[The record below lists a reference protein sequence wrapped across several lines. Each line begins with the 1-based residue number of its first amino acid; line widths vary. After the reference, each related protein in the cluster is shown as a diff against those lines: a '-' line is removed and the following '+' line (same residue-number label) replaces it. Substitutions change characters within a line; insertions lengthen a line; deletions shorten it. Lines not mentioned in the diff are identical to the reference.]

1 MGNKAFRQTEGN
13 DRRGVRM
20 EQVTE
25 AVKAETTEKQENREN
40 REHRKPAVKWLII
53 GLIVSLAASGI
64 FTACYGIF
72 ERRAESR
79 RNEQYI
85 EDPLETSNTIT
96 YLYQNCYLLYRD
108 LYNKEHQTSLSYG
121 ELYMQPTEGNEW
133 LNDDQKRA
141 EMANGDME
149 DLTIPEGED
158 PEDYVAQGSF
168 AAQTREYLEE
178 HFNTLENSFG
188 QLNNLYDYRIRDT
201 QTGEILSNLAD
212 TDIVAE
218 EQSFYL
224 TFVFDAYGND
234 ATLGNTV
241 IGSDTT
247 TLRKTAA
254 EVIRNCGLTRMMDA
268 NMGTTIDA
276 GHNTMFRL
284 EMPKNCEITFCIS
297 RQAARSLEQ
306 NGQYIYYDQDMN
318 NVDVYFSMGDQY
330 TSYYLSG
337 CQEVFLILTFLIFL
351 LALVLPGLEE
361 ERAWEKVALLK
372 LPVEVVIVIL
382 VVIAGI
388 GSEQVVGLVSWVRSG
403 HALSTVLQGNSA
415 QIQLLTMILTY
426 ALNVLAVA
434 ALFFIAWCLG
444 VSLRAMRAQG
454 AGMYLRQHSLCYLL
468 VPLWKK
474 LWRGM
479 KKGFSIGRDKV
490 VDVYHDA
497 EHFDVTK
504 DAKKLILRIV
514 LWNAL
519 ILVVICSLPLGGLTI
534 AVIYSVVLYFVL
546 RRYVSKLQK
555 KYGLLLKA
563 TNEIA
568 QGNLNVTIEED
579 LGVFE
584 PFKPQIYRI
593 EEGFRNAVAEE
604 VKSQRMKS
612 ELITNVSHDLKTPLT
627 AIITYVKLL
636 QEPGVTEEQR
646 KEYLETLDRK
656 SLRLKALIEDLFE
669 VSKANSQNITLD
681 IRDVDIVSMVKQV
694 EFEMED
700 KLADAGLDVRMSM
713 PEEKVI
719 VPLDSQKTF
728 RIFENLF
735 GNIAKYALPGT
746 RVYVNGFTAKEDV
759 TIILKNITAQELSV
773 SGEELTERFVRG
785 DTSRNTE
792 GSGLGLAIAKSFT
805 ELQSGKFRI
814 ELDGDLFKVV
824 LTWKVKSQNGQNMV
838 PRESETAEKNE
849 NSDCL
854 S

>member
-1 MGNKAFRQTEGN
+1 
-13 DRRGVRM
+13 M

-25 AVKAETTEKQENREN
+25 AVKAETTENREN
-40 REHRKPAVKWLII
+40 REYRKPAVKWLII

-85 EDPLETSNTIT
+85 ADPLETSNTIT

-108 LYNKEHQTSLSYG
+108 LYNKEHQTSLSYV

-133 LNDDQKRA
+133 LNDDRKRA
-141 EMANGDME
+141 EVAYGDTE
-149 DLTIPEGED
+149 ELTIPEGAD
-158 PEDYVAQGSF
+158 PENYAAQGIL
-168 AAQTREYLEE
+168 AAQTGEYLEE

-218 EQSFYL
+218 EQCFYL

-254 EVIRNCGLTRMMDA
+254 EVIRNCGLTRMVDA

-297 RQAARSLEQ
+297 RQAAQSLGQ
-306 NGQYIYYDQDMN
+306 NGQFIYYDQDMN
-318 NVDVYFSMGDQY
+318 NVSVYFSMGEY
-330 TSYYLSG
+330 ESYYLSG
-337 CQEVFLILTFLIFL
+337 CQQVFLILALLIFL
-351 LALVLPGLEE
+351 LALAFPGLGE
-361 ERAWEKVALLK
+361 ERAWEKVMLLK
-372 LPVEVVIVIL
+372 LPVEAIVVILTI
-382 VVIAGI
+382 IAGI

-403 HALSTVLQGNSA
+403 HALSTVLRGNSA
-415 QIQLLTMILTY
+415 QILLLTIILTY

-434 ALFFIAWCLG
+434 ALFFITWCCG
-444 VSLRAMRAQG
+444 VSLRAIRVQG
-454 AGMYLRQHSLCYLL
+454 AGTYLRQHSLCYLL

-479 KKGFSIGRDKV
+479 KRGFSIGRDKV

-519 ILVVICSLPLGGLTI
+519 ILVIVCSLPLGGVTI

-700 KLADAGLDVRMSM
+700 KLADAGLDVRMNL

-805 ELQSGKFRI
+805 ELQGGKFRI

-824 LTWKVKSQNGQNMV
+824 LIWKVKSQNGQNMV

>member
-1 MGNKAFRQTEGN
+1 MENKAFRQAEGN
-13 DRRGVRM
+13 GRRGVRM

-25 AVKAETTEKQENREN
+25 AVKAETTENREN
-40 REHRKPAVKWLII
+40 REYRKPAVKWLII

-85 EDPLETSNTIT
+85 ADPLETSNTIT

-108 LYNKEHQTSLSYG
+108 LYNKEHQTSLSYV

-133 LNDDQKRA
+133 LNDDRKRA
-141 EMANGDME
+141 EVAYGDTE
-149 DLTIPEGED
+149 ELTIPEGAD
-158 PEDYVAQGSF
+158 PENYAAQGIL
-168 AAQTREYLEE
+168 AAQTGEYLEE

-218 EQSFYL
+218 EQCFYL

-254 EVIRNCGLTRMMDA
+254 EVIRNCGLTRMVDA

-297 RQAARSLEQ
+297 RQAAQSLGQ
-306 NGQYIYYDQDMN
+306 NGQFIYYDQDMN
-318 NVDVYFSMGDQY
+318 NVSVYFSMGEY
-330 TSYYLSG
+330 ESYYLSG
-337 CQEVFLILTFLIFL
+337 CQQVFLILALLIFL
-351 LALVLPGLEE
+351 LALAFPGLGE
-361 ERAWEKVALLK
+361 ERAWEKVMLLK
-372 LPVEVVIVIL
+372 LPVEAIVVILTI
-382 VVIAGI
+382 IAGI

-403 HALSTVLQGNSA
+403 HALSTVLRGNSA
-415 QIQLLTMILTY
+415 QILLLTIILTY

-434 ALFFIAWCLG
+434 ALFFITWCCG
-444 VSLRAMRAQG
+444 VSLRAIRVQG
-454 AGMYLRQHSLCYLL
+454 AGTYLRQHSLCYLL

-479 KKGFSIGRDKV
+479 KRGFSIGRDKV

-519 ILVVICSLPLGGLTI
+519 ILVIVCSLPLGGVTI

-700 KLADAGLDVRMSM
+700 KLTDAGLDVRMSM

-746 RVYVNGFTAKEDV
+746 RVYVNGFTAKDDV

-785 DTSRNTE
+785 DVSRNTE

-805 ELQSGKFRI
+805 ELQGGKFRI

-824 LTWKVKSQNGQNMV
+824 LIWKVKQ
-838 PRESETAEKNE
+838 ESGNYDNSGDTVTAGEKQP
-849 NSDCL
+849 L
-854 S
+854 

>member
-1 MGNKAFRQTEGN
+1 MGNKAFRQAEQGN
-13 DRRGVRM
+13 GRRGVRM

-25 AVKAETTEKQENREN
+25 AVKAETTENREN
-40 REHRKPAVKWLII
+40 RGNRKPAVKWLIV

-85 EDPLETSNTIT
+85 ADPLETSNTIT

-108 LYNKEHQTSLSYG
+108 LYNKEHQTSLSYV

-133 LNDDQKRA
+133 LNDDRKRA
-141 EMANGDME
+141 EVANADTE
-149 DLTIPEGED
+149 PLTIPEGED
-158 PEDYVAQGSF
+158 TDNYAAQGIF
-168 AAQTREYLEE
+168 AAQTGEYLEE

-254 EVIRNCGLTRMMDA
+254 EVIRNCGLTRMVDA
-268 NMGTTIDA
+268 NMDTTIDA

-297 RQAARSLEQ
+297 RQTAQSLGQ

-318 NVDVYFSMGDQY
+318 NVSVYFSMGEY
-330 TSYYLSG
+330 ASYYLSG
-337 CQEVFLILTFLIFL
+337 CQQMFLILALLIFL
-351 LALVLPGLEE
+351 LALVLPGLGE
-361 ERAWEKVALLK
+361 ERAWEKVMLLK
-372 LPVEVVIVIL
+372 LPVEAIVVIL

-403 HALSTVLQGNSA
+403 HALSTVLQGNNA
-415 QIQLLTMILTY
+415 QIQMLTTILTY

-444 VSLRAMRAQG
+444 VSLRAMWVQG
-454 AGMYLRQHSLCYLL
+454 ARAYLRQHSLCYLL
-468 VPLWKK
+468 VPFWKK

-534 AVIYSVVLYFVL
+534 AIIYSVILYFLL
-546 RRYVSKLQK
+546 RRYISKLQK

-636 QEPGVTEEQR
+636 QEPGVTQEQR

-656 SLRLKALIEDLFE
+656 ALRLKALIEDLFE
-669 VSKANSQNITLD
+669 VSKANSRNITLD

-700 KLADAGLDVRMSM
+700 KLTDAGLEVRMSL

-805 ELQSGKFRI
+805 ELQGGKFRI

>member
-1 MGNKAFRQTEGN
+1 MGNKAFRQAEGN
-13 DRRGVRM
+13 DWRGVRM

-25 AVKAETTEKQENREN
+25 AVKEAETTEHREH

-53 GLIVSLAASGI
+53 GWIVSLAASGI

-85 EDPLETSNTIT
+85 ADPLETSNTIT

-121 ELYMQPTEGNEW
+121 ELYMQSTEGNEW

-141 EMANGDME
+141 EMADGDTE

-168 AAQTREYLEE
+168 AVQTREYLEE
-178 HFNTLENSFG
+178 HFNTLESSFG

-201 QTGEILSNLAD
+201 KTGEILSNLAD

-218 EQSFYL
+218 DQSFYL
-224 TFVFDAYGND
+224 TFVFDDYGND

-247 TLRKTAA
+247 ALRKTAA
-254 EVIRNCGLTRMMDA
+254 EVIRNCGLTRMVDA
-268 NMGTTIDA
+268 NMGSEISS

-297 RQAARSLEQ
+297 RQAAQSLGQ
-306 NGQYIYYDQDMN
+306 NGQFIYYDQDMN
-318 NVDVYFSMGDQY
+318 NVSVYFSMGEY
-330 TSYYLSG
+330 ASYYLSG
-337 CQEVFLILTFLIFL
+337 CQQVFLILALLIFL
-351 LALVLPGLEE
+351 LALVFPGLGE
-361 ERAWEKVALLK
+361 ERAWEKVMLLK
-372 LPVEVVIVIL
+372 LPVEAIVVIL

-403 HALSTVLQGNSA
+403 HALSTVLQGNNA
-415 QIQLLTMILTY
+415 QIQMLTTILTY

-444 VSLRAMRAQG
+444 VSLRAMRVQG
-454 AGMYLRQHSLCYLL
+454 AGTYLRQHSLCYLL

-504 DAKKLILRIV
+504 DGKKLILRIV

-519 ILVVICSLPLGGLTI
+519 ILVIVCSLPLGGVTI

-700 KLADAGLDVRMSM
+700 KLADAGLDVRVSM

-746 RVYVNGFTAKEDV
+746 RVYVSGFTAKDEV

-785 DTSRNTE
+785 DASRNTE

-805 ELQSGKFRI
+805 EIQGGKFRI

-824 LTWKVKSQNGQNMV
+824 LIWKVK
-838 PRESETAEKNE
+838 PESGNYDNSGDKVTTGDKEKQPLQ
-849 NSDCL
+849 S
-854 S
+854 

>member
-1 MGNKAFRQTEGN
+1 MGNKAFRQAEGN
-13 DRRGVRM
+13 GRRGVRM

-25 AVKAETTEKQENREN
+25 AVKAETTENREN
-40 REHRKPAVKWLII
+40 REYRKPAVKWLII

-79 RNEQYI
+79 RNAQYI
-85 EDPLETSNTIT
+85 ADPLETSNTIT

-108 LYNKEHQTSLSYG
+108 LYNKEHQTSLSYV

-133 LNDDQKRA
+133 LNDDRKRA
-141 EMANGDME
+141 EVAYGDTE
-149 DLTIPEGED
+149 ELTIPEGAD
-158 PEDYVAQGSF
+158 PENYAAQGIL
-168 AAQTREYLEE
+168 AAQTGEYLEE

-201 QTGEILSNLAD
+201 KTGEILSNLAD

-247 TLRKTAA
+247 ALRKTAA
-254 EVIRNCGLTRMMDA
+254 EVIRNCGLTRMVDA
-268 NMGTTIDA
+268 NMGNVIDA

-297 RQAARSLEQ
+297 RQAAQSLGQ

-318 NVDVYFSMGDQY
+318 NVSVYFSMGDQY

-337 CQEVFLILTFLIFL
+337 CQQMFLILALLIFL

-361 ERAWEKVALLK
+361 ERAWEKVVLLK
-372 LPVEVVIVIL
+372 LPVEAIVVIL

-403 HALSTVLQGNSA
+403 HALSTVLQGNNA
-415 QIQLLTMILTY
+415 QIQMLTTILTY

-444 VSLRAMRAQG
+444 VSLRAMRVQG
-454 AGMYLRQHSLCYLL
+454 AGTYLRQHSLCYLL

-700 KLADAGLDVRMSM
+700 KLADAGLEVRMSL

>member
-1 MGNKAFRQTEGN
+1 MGNKAFRQAEGN
-13 DRRGVRM
+13 GRRGVRM

-25 AVKAETTEKQENREN
+25 AVKAETTENREN
-40 REHRKPAVKWLII
+40 REYRKPAVKWLII

-85 EDPLETSNTIT
+85 ADPLETSNTIT

-108 LYNKEHQTSLSYG
+108 LYNKEHQTSLSYV

-133 LNDDQKRA
+133 LNDDRKRA
-141 EMANGDME
+141 EVAYGDTE
-149 DLTIPEGED
+149 ELTIPEGAD
-158 PEDYVAQGSF
+158 PENYAAQGIL
-168 AAQTREYLEE
+168 AAQTGEYLEE

-254 EVIRNCGLTRMMDA
+254 EVIRNCGLTRMVDA

-297 RQAARSLEQ
+297 RQAAQSLGQ
-306 NGQYIYYDQDMN
+306 NGQFIYYDQDMN
-318 NVDVYFSMGDQY
+318 NVSVYFSMGEY
-330 TSYYLSG
+330 ESYYLSG
-337 CQEVFLILTFLIFL
+337 CQQVFLILALLIFL
-351 LALVLPGLEE
+351 LALAFPGLGE
-361 ERAWEKVALLK
+361 ERAWEKVMLLK
-372 LPVEVVIVIL
+372 LPVEVIVVIL
-382 VVIAGI
+382 TIIAGI

-403 HALSTVLQGNSA
+403 HALGTVLRGNSA
-415 QIQLLTMILTY
+415 QILLLTIILTY

-434 ALFFIAWCLG
+434 ALFFIAWCCG
-444 VSLRAMRAQG
+444 VSLRTMRAQG
-454 AGMYLRQHSLCYLL
+454 VGMYLRQHSLCYLL

-474 LWRGM
+474 IWRGM

-636 QEPGVTEEQR
+636 QESGVTEEQR

-656 SLRLKALIEDLFE
+656 SLRLKVLIEDLFE

-681 IRDVDIVSMVKQV
+681 IRNVDIVSMVKQV

-700 KLADAGLDVRMSM
+700 KLADAGLDVRMSL

-805 ELQSGKFRI
+805 ELQGGKFRI

>member
-1 MGNKAFRQTEGN
+1 
-13 DRRGVRM
+13 M

-25 AVKAETTEKQENREN
+25 AVKEAETTEHREH

-53 GLIVSLAASGI
+53 GWIVSLAASGI

-85 EDPLETSNTIT
+85 ADPLETSNTIT

-121 ELYMQPTEGNEW
+121 ELYMQSTEGNEW

-141 EMANGDME
+141 EMADGDTE

-158 PEDYVAQGSF
+158 PEDYVAQGIL
-168 AAQTREYLEE
+168 AAQTGEYLEE
-178 HFNTLENSFG
+178 HFNTLESSFG

-201 QTGEILSNLAD
+201 KTGEILSNLAD

-254 EVIRNCGLTRMMDA
+254 EVIRNCGLTRMVDA
-268 NMGTTIDA
+268 NMDTTIDA

-297 RQAARSLEQ
+297 RQAAQSLGQ

-318 NVDVYFSMGDQY
+318 NVSVYFSMGEY
-330 TSYYLSG
+330 ASYYLSG
-337 CQEVFLILTFLIFL
+337 CQQMFLILALLIFL
-351 LALVLPGLEE
+351 LALVLPGLGE
-361 ERAWEKVALLK
+361 ERAWEKVMLLK
-372 LPVEVVIVIL
+372 LPVEAIVVIL

-403 HALSTVLQGNSA
+403 HALGTVLRGNSA
-415 QIQLLTMILTY
+415 QIQMSTTILTY

-444 VSLRAMRAQG
+444 VSLRAMRVQG
-454 AGMYLRQHSLCYLL
+454 ARAYLRQHSLCYLL
-468 VPLWKK
+468 VPFWKK

-534 AVIYSVVLYFVL
+534 AIIYSVILYFLL
-546 RRYVSKLQK
+546 RRYISKLQK

-636 QEPGVTEEQR
+636 QEPGVTQEQR

-656 SLRLKALIEDLFE
+656 ALRLKALIEDLFE
-669 VSKANSQNITLD
+669 VSKANSRNITLD

-700 KLADAGLDVRMSM
+700 KLTDAGLEVRMSL

-805 ELQSGKFRI
+805 ELQGGKFRI

>member
-25 AVKAETTEKQENREN
+25 AVKAETTENREN
-40 REHRKPAVKWLII
+40 RGNRKPAVKWLII

-85 EDPLETSNTIT
+85 ADPMETSNTIT

-121 ELYMQPTEGNEW
+121 ELYMQPTEENEW
-133 LNDDQKRA
+133 LNDDRKRA
-141 EMANGDME
+141 EVINGDTE

-158 PEDYVAQGSF
+158 PENYMARGIL

-201 QTGEILSNLAD
+201 KTGEILSNLAD

-218 EQSFYL
+218 DQSFYL
-224 TFVFDAYGND
+224 TFVFDDYGND

-254 EVIRNCGLTRMMDA
+254 EVIRNCGLTRMVDA
-268 NMGTTIDA
+268 NMGSEISA

-284 EMPKNCEITFCIS
+284 EMPRNCEITFCIS
-297 RQAARSLEQ
+297 RQAAQSLGQ
-306 NGQYIYYDQDMN
+306 NVQVIHYDETSNDIN
-318 NVDVYFSMGDQY
+318 VYFSMGEQY
-330 TSYYLSG
+330 ASYYLSG
-337 CQEVFLILTFLIFL
+337 CQQMFLILALLVFL
-351 LALVLPGLEE
+351 LAFVLPGLEE
-361 ERAWEKVALLK
+361 ERAWEKVVLLK
-372 LPVEVVIVIL
+372 LPVEAIVVIL
-382 VVIAGI
+382 VMIAGV

-434 ALFFIAWCLG
+434 ALFFIAWCSG
-444 VSLRAMRAQG
+444 VSLRAMRVQG

-519 ILVVICSLPLGGLTI
+519 ILVIVCSLPLGGVTI

-746 RVYVNGFTAKEDV
+746 RVYVNGFTAKDEV

-785 DTSRNTE
+785 DASRNTE

-805 ELQSGKFRI
+805 EIQGGKFRI

-824 LTWKVKSQNGQNMV
+824 LNWKVK
-838 PRESETAEKNE
+838 PESGNHGNSGDTVTAGEKE
-849 NSDCL
+849 KQPL
-854 S
+854 

>member
-1 MGNKAFRQTEGN
+1 
-13 DRRGVRM
+13 M

-25 AVKAETTEKQENREN
+25 AVKAETTENRKNRGNREN
-40 REHRKPAVKWLII
+40 RKPAVKWLII

-79 RNEQYI
+79 KNEQYI
-85 EDPLETSNTIT
+85 ADPLETSNTIT

-133 LNDDQKRA
+133 LNDDRKRA
-141 EMANGDME
+141 EVAYGDTE
-149 DLTIPEGED
+149 ELTIPEGAD
-158 PEDYVAQGSF
+158 PENYAAQGIL
-168 AAQTREYLEE
+168 AAQTGEYLEE

-201 QTGEILSNLAD
+201 KTGEIISNLAD

-254 EVIRNCGLTRMMDA
+254 EVIRNCGLTRMVDA

-297 RQAARSLEQ
+297 RQAAQSLGQ
-306 NGQYIYYDQDMN
+306 NGQFIYYDETSDDIN
-318 NVDVYFSMGDQY
+318 VYFSMGEQY
-330 TSYYLSG
+330 ASYYLSG
-337 CQEVFLILTFLIFL
+337 CQQIFLILALLIFL
-351 LALVLPGLEE
+351 LALVLPGLGE
-361 ERAWEKVALLK
+361 ERAWEKVMLLK
-372 LPVEVVIVIL
+372 LPVEAIVVIL

-403 HALSTVLQGNSA
+403 HALSTVLRGNSA
-415 QIQLLTMILTY
+415 QIQMVTTILTY

-444 VSLRAMRAQG
+444 VSLRAMRVQG
-454 AGMYLRQHSLCYLL
+454 AGTYLRQHSLCYLL

-504 DAKKLILRIV
+504 DGKKLILRIV

-519 ILVVICSLPLGGLTI
+519 ILVIVCSLPLGGVTI

-636 QEPGVTEEQR
+636 QEPGVAEEQR

-746 RVYVNGFTAKEDV
+746 RVYVNGFTAKDEV

-785 DTSRNTE
+785 DASRNTE

-805 ELQSGKFRI
+805 EIQGGKFRI

-824 LTWKVKSQNGQNMV
+824 LIWKVK
-838 PRESETAEKNE
+838 PESGNHDNSGDKVTAGEIEK
-849 NSDCL
+849 
-854 S
+854 

>member
-1 MGNKAFRQTEGN
+1 
-13 DRRGVRM
+13 M

-25 AVKAETTEKQENREN
+25 AVKAETTENREN
-40 REHRKPAVKWLII
+40 REYRKPAVKWLII

-85 EDPLETSNTIT
+85 ADPLETSNTIT

-108 LYNKEHQTSLSYG
+108 LYNKEHQTSLNYV

-133 LNDDQKRA
+133 LNDDRKRA
-141 EMANGDME
+141 EVAYGDTE
-149 DLTIPEGED
+149 ELTIPEGAD
-158 PEDYVAQGSF
+158 PENYAAQGIL
-168 AAQTREYLEE
+168 AAQTGEYLEE

-201 QTGEILSNLAD
+201 KTGEILSNLAD

-247 TLRKTAA
+247 ALRKTAA
-254 EVIRNCGLTRMMDA
+254 EVIRNCGLTRMVDA
-268 NMGTTIDA
+268 NMGSEISS

-297 RQAARSLEQ
+297 RQAAQSLGQ
-306 NGQYIYYDQDMN
+306 NGQFIYYDQDMN
-318 NVDVYFSMGDQY
+318 NVSVYFSMGEY
-330 TSYYLSG
+330 ASYYLSG
-337 CQEVFLILTFLIFL
+337 CQQVFLILALLIFL
-351 LALVLPGLEE
+351 LALVFPGLGE
-361 ERAWEKVALLK
+361 ERAWEKVMLLK
-372 LPVEVVIVIL
+372 LPVEAIVVILTI
-382 VVIAGI
+382 IAGI

-403 HALSTVLQGNSA
+403 HALSTVLRGNSA
-415 QIQLLTMILTY
+415 QILLLTIILTY

-434 ALFFIAWCLG
+434 ALFFIAWCCG
-444 VSLRAMRAQG
+444 VSLRTMRAQG
-454 AGMYLRQHSLCYLL
+454 VGMYLRQHSLCYLL

-474 LWRGM
+474 IWRGM

-669 VSKANSQNITLD
+669 VSKANSRNVTLD

-700 KLADAGLDVRMSM
+700 KLTDAGLDVRMSL

-792 GSGLGLAIAKSFT
+792 GSGLGLAIAKSFM
-805 ELQSGKFRI
+805 ELQGGKFRI

>member
-1 MGNKAFRQTEGN
+1 
-13 DRRGVRM
+13 M

-25 AVKAETTEKQENREN
+25 AVKAETTENREN
-40 REHRKPAVKWLII
+40 RGNRGNRGNRKPAVKWLII

-133 LNDDQKRA
+133 LNDDRKRA
-141 EMANGDME
+141 EVAYGDTE
-149 DLTIPEGED
+149 ELTIPEGED
-158 PEDYVAQGSF
+158 PENYMARGILAV
-168 AAQTREYLEE
+168 QTREYLEE

-201 QTGEILSNLAD
+201 KTGEILSNLTD

-218 EQSFYL
+218 EQRFYL

-254 EVIRNCGLTRMMDA
+254 EVIRNCGLTRMVDA
-268 NMGTTIDA
+268 NMGSEISA

-297 RQAARSLEQ
+297 RQAAQSLGQ

-318 NVDVYFSMGDQY
+318 NVSVYFSMGEY
-330 TSYYLSG
+330 ASYYLSG
-337 CQEVFLILTFLIFL
+337 CQQMFLILALLIFL
-351 LALVLPGLEE
+351 LALVLPGLGE
-361 ERAWEKVALLK
+361 ERAWEKVVLLK
-372 LPVEVVIVIL
+372 LPIEAVVVILTI
-382 VVIAGI
+382 IAGI

-403 HALSTVLQGNSA
+403 HALGTVLRGNSA
-415 QIQLLTMILTY
+415 QIQLLTIILTY

-444 VSLRAMRAQG
+444 VSLRAMRVQG
-454 AGMYLRQHSLCYLL
+454 ARAYLKQHSLCYLL
-468 VPLWKK
+468 VPFWKK

-519 ILVVICSLPLGGLTI
+519 ILVIVCSIPLGGVTI

-700 KLADAGLDVRMSM
+700 KLADAGLDVRMNL

-746 RVYVNGFTAKEDV
+746 RVYVNGFTAKDEV
-759 TIILKNITAQELSV
+759 TIILKNIAAQELSA

-785 DTSRNTE
+785 DASRNTE

-805 ELQSGKFRI
+805 EIQGGKFRI

-824 LTWKVKSQNGQNMV
+824 LIWKVK
-838 PRESETAEKNE
+838 PESGNYDNSGDKVTTGDKEKQP
-849 NSDCL
+849 L
-854 S
+854 

>member
-1 MGNKAFRQTEGN
+1 MGNKVFRQAEENG
-13 DRRGVRM
+13 RRGVRM

-25 AVKAETTEKQENREN
+25 AVKAETTENREN
-40 REHRKPAVKWLII
+40 RGNRGNRKPAVKWLII

-85 EDPLETSNTIT
+85 ADPLETSNTIT

-121 ELYMQPTEGNEW
+121 ELYMQSTEGNEW

-141 EMANGDME
+141 EMADGDTE

-168 AAQTREYLEE
+168 AVQTREYLEE
-178 HFNTLENSFG
+178 HFNTLESSFG

-201 QTGEILSNLAD
+201 KTGEILSNLAD

-218 EQSFYL
+218 DQSFYL
-224 TFVFDAYGND
+224 TFVFDDYGND

-247 TLRKTAA
+247 ALRKTAA
-254 EVIRNCGLTRMMDA
+254 EVIRNCGLTRMVDA
-268 NMGTTIDA
+268 NMGSEISS

-297 RQAARSLEQ
+297 RQAAQSLGQ
-306 NGQYIYYDQDMN
+306 NGQFIYYDQDMN
-318 NVDVYFSMGDQY
+318 NVSVYFSMGEY
-330 TSYYLSG
+330 ASYYLSG
-337 CQEVFLILTFLIFL
+337 CQQVFLILALLIFL
-351 LALVLPGLEE
+351 LALVFPGLGE
-361 ERAWEKVALLK
+361 ERAWEKVMLLK
-372 LPVEVVIVIL
+372 LPVEAIVVIL

-403 HALSTVLQGNSA
+403 HALSTVLQGNNA
-415 QIQLLTMILTY
+415 QIQMLTTILTY

-434 ALFFIAWCLG
+434 ALFFIAWCSG
-444 VSLRAMRAQG
+444 VSLRAMRVQG
-454 AGMYLRQHSLCYLL
+454 AGTYLRQHSLCYLL

-504 DAKKLILRIV
+504 DGKKLILRIV

-519 ILVVICSLPLGGLTI
+519 ILVIVCSLPLGGVTI

-700 KLADAGLDVRMSM
+700 KLADAGLDVRVSM

-746 RVYVNGFTAKEDV
+746 RVYVSGFTAKDEV

-785 DTSRNTE
+785 DASRNTE

-805 ELQSGKFRI
+805 EIQGGKFRI

-824 LTWKVKSQNGQNMV
+824 LIWKVK
-838 PRESETAEKNE
+838 PESGNYDNSGDKVTTGDKEKQPLQ
-849 NSDCL
+849 S
-854 S
+854 

>member
-1 MGNKAFRQTEGN
+1 
-13 DRRGVRM
+13 M

-25 AVKAETTEKQENREN
+25 AVKAETTEKRENREN
-40 REHRKPAVKWLII
+40 RKPAVKWLII

-85 EDPLETSNTIT
+85 ADPLETSNTIT

-158 PEDYVAQGSF
+158 PEDYVAQGNF

-178 HFNTLENSFG
+178 HFNTLESSFS

-218 EQSFYL
+218 DQSFYL

-254 EVIRNCGLTRMMDA
+254 EVIRNCGLTRMVDA
-268 NMGTTIDA
+268 NMGNVIDA

-297 RQAARSLEQ
+297 RQAAQSLGQ
-306 NGQYIYYDQDMN
+306 NGQFIYYDQDMN
-318 NVDVYFSMGDQY
+318 NVSVYFSMGEY
-330 TSYYLSG
+330 ESYYLSG
-337 CQEVFLILTFLIFL
+337 CQQVFLILALLIFL
-351 LALVLPGLEE
+351 LALAFPGLGE
-361 ERAWEKVALLK
+361 ERAWEKVMLLK
-372 LPVEVVIVIL
+372 LPVEAIVVILTI
-382 VVIAGI
+382 IAGI

-403 HALSTVLQGNSA
+403 HALSTVLRGNSA
-415 QIQLLTMILTY
+415 QILLLTIILTY

-434 ALFFIAWCLG
+434 ALFFIAWCCG
-444 VSLRAMRAQG
+444 VSLRTMRAQG
-454 AGMYLRQHSLCYLL
+454 VGMYLRQHSLCYLL

-474 LWRGM
+474 IWRGM

-534 AVIYSVVLYFVL
+534 AIIYSVILYFLL
-546 RRYVSKLQK
+546 RRYISKLQK

-636 QEPGVTEEQR
+636 QEPGVTQEQR

-656 SLRLKALIEDLFE
+656 ALRLKALIEDLFE
-669 VSKANSQNITLD
+669 VSKANSRNITLD

-700 KLADAGLDVRMSM
+700 KLTDAGLEVRMSL

>member
-1 MGNKAFRQTEGN
+1 MGNKAFRQAEGN
-13 DRRGVRM
+13 DWRGVRM

-25 AVKAETTEKQENREN
+25 AVKAETTEKREN
-40 REHRKPAVKWLII
+40 RGNRKPAVKWLIV

-85 EDPLETSNTIT
+85 ADPLETSNTIT

-108 LYNKEHQTSLSYG
+108 LYNKEHQTSLNYV

-133 LNDDQKRA
+133 LNDDRKRA
-141 EMANGDME
+141 EVAYGDTE
-149 DLTIPEGED
+149 ELTIPEGAD
-158 PEDYVAQGSF
+158 PENYAAQGIL
-168 AAQTREYLEE
+168 AAQTGEYLEE

-247 TLRKTAA
+247 ALRKTAA
-254 EVIRNCGLTRMMDA
+254 EVIRNCGLTRMVDA
-268 NMGTTIDA
+268 NMGSEISS

-297 RQAARSLEQ
+297 RQAAQSLGQ
-306 NGQYIYYDQDMN
+306 NGQFIYYDQDMN
-318 NVDVYFSMGDQY
+318 NVSVYFSMGEY
-330 TSYYLSG
+330 ASYYLSG
-337 CQEVFLILTFLIFL
+337 CQQVFLILALLIFL
-351 LALVLPGLEE
+351 LALVFPGLGE
-361 ERAWEKVALLK
+361 ERAWEKVMLLK
-372 LPVEVVIVIL
+372 LPVEAIVVILTI
-382 VVIAGI
+382 IAGI

-403 HALSTVLQGNSA
+403 HALSTVLRGNSA
-415 QIQLLTMILTY
+415 QILLLTIILTY

-434 ALFFIAWCLG
+434 ALFFIAWCCG
-444 VSLRAMRAQG
+444 VSLRTMRAQG
-454 AGMYLRQHSLCYLL
+454 VGMYLRQHSLCYLL

-474 LWRGM
+474 IWRGM

-700 KLADAGLDVRMSM
+700 KLTDAGLEVRMSL

>member
-1 MGNKAFRQTEGN
+1 
-13 DRRGVRM
+13 M

-25 AVKAETTEKQENREN
+25 AVKAETTENREN
-40 REHRKPAVKWLII
+40 RGNRGNRKPAVKWLII

-133 LNDDQKRA
+133 LNDDRKRA
-141 EMANGDME
+141 EVAYGDTE
-149 DLTIPEGED
+149 ELTIPEGED
-158 PEDYVAQGSF
+158 PENYMARGILAV
-168 AAQTREYLEE
+168 QTREYLEE

-201 QTGEILSNLAD
+201 KTGEILSNLTD

-218 EQSFYL
+218 EQRFYL

-247 TLRKTAA
+247 TLRKTAV
-254 EVIRNCGLTRMMDA
+254 EVIRNCGLTRMVDA
-268 NMGTTIDA
+268 NMGSEISA

-297 RQAARSLEQ
+297 RQAAQSLGQ

-318 NVDVYFSMGDQY
+318 NVSVYFSMGEY
-330 TSYYLSG
+330 ASYYLSG
-337 CQEVFLILTFLIFL
+337 CQQMFLILALLIFL
-351 LALVLPGLEE
+351 LALVLPGLGE
-361 ERAWEKVALLK
+361 ERAWEKVVLLK
-372 LPVEVVIVIL
+372 LPIEAVVVILTI
-382 VVIAGI
+382 IAGI

-403 HALSTVLQGNSA
+403 HALGTVLRGNSA
-415 QIQLLTMILTY
+415 QIQLLTIILTY

-444 VSLRAMRAQG
+444 VSLRAMRVQG
-454 AGMYLRQHSLCYLL
+454 ARAYLKQHSLCYLL
-468 VPLWKK
+468 VPFWKK

-519 ILVVICSLPLGGLTI
+519 ILVIVCSLPLGGVTI

-700 KLADAGLDVRMSM
+700 KLADAGLDVRMNL

-746 RVYVNGFTAKEDV
+746 RVYVNGFTAKDEV
-759 TIILKNITAQELSV
+759 TIILKNIAAQELSA

-785 DTSRNTE
+785 DASRNTE

-805 ELQSGKFRI
+805 EIQGGKFRI

-824 LTWKVKSQNGQNMV
+824 LIWKVK
-838 PRESETAEKNE
+838 PESGNYDNSGDKVTTGDKEKQPLQ
-849 NSDCL
+849 S
-854 S
+854 

>member
-1 MGNKAFRQTEGN
+1 
-13 DRRGVRM
+13 
-20 EQVTE
+20 
-25 AVKAETTEKQENREN
+25 
-40 REHRKPAVKWLII
+40 
-53 GLIVSLAASGI
+53 
-64 FTACYGIF
+64 
-72 ERRAESR
+72 
-79 RNEQYI
+79 
-85 EDPLETSNTIT
+85 
-96 YLYQNCYLLYRD
+96 
-108 LYNKEHQTSLSYG
+108 
-121 ELYMQPTEGNEW
+121 
-133 LNDDQKRA
+133 
-141 EMANGDME
+141 
-149 DLTIPEGED
+149 
-158 PEDYVAQGSF
+158 
-168 AAQTREYLEE
+168 
-178 HFNTLENSFG
+178 
-188 QLNNLYDYRIRDT
+188 
-201 QTGEILSNLAD
+201 
-212 TDIVAE
+212 
-218 EQSFYL
+218 
-224 TFVFDAYGND
+224 
-234 ATLGNTV
+234 
-241 IGSDTT
+241 
-247 TLRKTAA
+247 
-254 EVIRNCGLTRMMDA
+254 
-268 NMGTTIDA
+268 
-276 GHNTMFRL
+276 
-284 EMPKNCEITFCIS
+284 
-297 RQAARSLEQ
+297 
-306 NGQYIYYDQDMN
+306 
-318 NVDVYFSMGDQY
+318 
-330 TSYYLSG
+330 
-337 CQEVFLILTFLIFL
+337 
-351 LALVLPGLEE
+351 
-361 ERAWEKVALLK
+361 
-372 LPVEVVIVIL
+372 
-382 VVIAGI
+382 
-388 GSEQVVGLVSWVRSG
+388 
-403 HALSTVLQGNSA
+403 
-415 QIQLLTMILTY
+415 
-426 ALNVLAVA
+426 
-434 ALFFIAWCLG
+434 
-444 VSLRAMRAQG
+444 
-454 AGMYLRQHSLCYLL
+454 
-468 VPLWKK
+468 
-474 LWRGM
+474 M

-519 ILVVICSLPLGGLTI
+519 ILVIVCSLPLGGVTI

-746 RVYVNGFTAKEDV
+746 RVYVNGFTAKDEV

-785 DTSRNTE
+785 DASRNTE

-805 ELQSGKFRI
+805 EIQGGKFRI

-824 LTWKVKSQNGQNMV
+824 LIWKVK
-838 PRESETAEKNE
+838 PESGNYDNSGDTVTAGEKE
-849 NSDCL
+849 KQPL
-854 S
+854 

>member
-1 MGNKAFRQTEGN
+1 
-13 DRRGVRM
+13 M

-25 AVKAETTEKQENREN
+25 AVKAETTENREN
-40 REHRKPAVKWLII
+40 REYRKPAVKWRII

-85 EDPLETSNTIT
+85 ADPLETSNTIT

-108 LYNKEHQTSLSYG
+108 LYNKEHQTSLSYV

-133 LNDDQKRA
+133 LNDDRKRA
-141 EMANGDME
+141 EVAYGDTE
-149 DLTIPEGED
+149 ELTIPEGAD
-158 PEDYVAQGSF
+158 PENYAAQGIL
-168 AAQTREYLEE
+168 AAQTGEYLEE

-218 EQSFYL
+218 EQCFYL

-254 EVIRNCGLTRMMDA
+254 EVIRNCGLTRMVDA

-297 RQAARSLEQ
+297 RQAAQSLGQ
-306 NGQYIYYDQDMN
+306 NGQFIYYDQDMN
-318 NVDVYFSMGDQY
+318 NVSVYFSMGEY
-330 TSYYLSG
+330 ESYYLSG
-337 CQEVFLILTFLIFL
+337 CQQVFLILALLIFL
-351 LALVLPGLEE
+351 LALAFPGLGE
-361 ERAWEKVALLK
+361 ERAWEKVMLLK
-372 LPVEVVIVIL
+372 LPVEAIVVILTI
-382 VVIAGI
+382 IAGI

-403 HALSTVLQGNSA
+403 HALSTVLRGNSA
-415 QIQLLTMILTY
+415 QILLLTIILTY

-434 ALFFIAWCLG
+434 ALFFITWCCG
-444 VSLRAMRAQG
+444 VSLRAIRVQG
-454 AGMYLRQHSLCYLL
+454 AGTYLRQHSLCYLL

-479 KKGFSIGRDKV
+479 KRGFSIGRDKV

-519 ILVVICSLPLGGLTI
+519 ILVIVCSLPLGGVTI

-746 RVYVNGFTAKEDV
+746 RVYVNGFTAKDDV

-785 DTSRNTE
+785 DVSRNTE

-805 ELQSGKFRI
+805 ELQGGKFRI

-824 LTWKVKSQNGQNMV
+824 LIWKVKQ
-838 PRESETAEKNE
+838 ESGNYDNSGDTVTAGEKQP
-849 NSDCL
+849 L
-854 S
+854 

>member
-1 MGNKAFRQTEGN
+1 MGNKAFRQAEGN
-13 DRRGVRM
+13 GRRGVRM

-25 AVKAETTEKQENREN
+25 AVKAETTENREN
-40 REHRKPAVKWLII
+40 REYRKPAVKWLII
-53 GLIVSLAASGI
+53 GWIVSLAASGI

-85 EDPLETSNTIT
+85 ADPLETSNTIT

-108 LYNKEHQTSLSYG
+108 LYNKEHQTSLSYV

-133 LNDDQKRA
+133 LNDDRKRA
-141 EMANGDME
+141 EVAYGDTE
-149 DLTIPEGED
+149 ELTIPEGAD
-158 PEDYVAQGSF
+158 PENYAAQGIL
-168 AAQTREYLEE
+168 AAQTGEYLEE

-201 QTGEILSNLAD
+201 KTGEILSNLAD

-247 TLRKTAA
+247 ALRKTAA
-254 EVIRNCGLTRMMDA
+254 EVIRNCGLTRMVDA
-268 NMGTTIDA
+268 NMGNVIDA

-297 RQAARSLEQ
+297 RQAAQSLGQ

-318 NVDVYFSMGDQY
+318 NVSVYFSMGDQY

-337 CQEVFLILTFLIFL
+337 CQQMFLILALLIFL

-361 ERAWEKVALLK
+361 ERAWEKVVLLK
-372 LPVEVVIVIL
+372 LPVEAIVVIL

-403 HALSTVLQGNSA
+403 HALSTVLQGNNA
-415 QIQLLTMILTY
+415 QIQMLTTILTY

-444 VSLRAMRAQG
+444 VSLRAMRVQG
-454 AGMYLRQHSLCYLL
+454 AGTYLRQHSLCYLL

-636 QEPGVTEEQR
+636 QEPGVTQEQR

-656 SLRLKALIEDLFE
+656 ALRLKALIEDLFE
-669 VSKANSQNITLD
+669 VSKANSRNITLD

-700 KLADAGLDVRMSM
+700 KLTDAGLEVRMSL

>member
-1 MGNKAFRQTEGN
+1 MGNKAFRQAEQGN
-13 DRRGVRM
+13 GRRGVRM

-25 AVKAETTEKQENREN
+25 ALKAETTENREN
-40 REHRKPAVKWLII
+40 RGNRKPAVKWLII

-85 EDPLETSNTIT
+85 ADPLETSNTIT

-108 LYNKEHQTSLSYG
+108 LYNKEHQTSLSYV

-133 LNDDQKRA
+133 LNDDRKRA
-141 EMANGDME
+141 EVAYGDTE
-149 DLTIPEGED
+149 ELTIPEGAD
-158 PEDYVAQGSF
+158 PENYAAQGIL
-168 AAQTREYLEE
+168 AAQTGEYLEE

-201 QTGEILSNLAD
+201 KTGEILSNLAD

-254 EVIRNCGLTRMMDA
+254 EVIRNCGLTRMVDA
-268 NMGTTIDA
+268 NMDTTIDA

-284 EMPKNCEITFCIS
+284 EMPKDCEITFCIS
-297 RQAARSLEQ
+297 RQAAQSLGQ

-318 NVDVYFSMGDQY
+318 NVSVYFSMGDQY

-337 CQEVFLILTFLIFL
+337 CQQMFLILCLLIFL

-361 ERAWEKVALLK
+361 ERAWEKVVLLK
-372 LPVEVVIVIL
+372 LPVEAIVVIL

-403 HALSTVLQGNSA
+403 HALNTVLQGNSA
-415 QIQLLTMILTY
+415 QIQMSTTILTY

-444 VSLRAMRAQG
+444 VSLWAMRVQG
-454 AGMYLRQHSLCYLL
+454 ARAYLRQHSLCYLL
-468 VPLWKK
+468 VPFWKK

-534 AVIYSVVLYFVL
+534 AIIYSVILYFLL
-546 RRYVSKLQK
+546 RRYISKLQK

-636 QEPGVTEEQR
+636 QEPGVTQEQR

-656 SLRLKALIEDLFE
+656 ALRLKALIEDLFE
-669 VSKANSQNITLD
+669 VSKANSRNITLD

-700 KLADAGLDVRMSM
+700 KLTDAGLEVRMSL

>member
-1 MGNKAFRQTEGN
+1 
-13 DRRGVRM
+13 M

-25 AVKAETTEKQENREN
+25 AVKAETTENREN
-40 REHRKPAVKWLII
+40 RGNRGNRKPAVKWLII

-133 LNDDQKRA
+133 LNDDRKRA
-141 EMANGDME
+141 EVAYGDTE
-149 DLTIPEGED
+149 ELTIPEGED
-158 PEDYVAQGSF
+158 PENYMARGILAV
-168 AAQTREYLEE
+168 QTREYLEE

-201 QTGEILSNLAD
+201 KTGEILSNLTD

-218 EQSFYL
+218 EQRFYL

-254 EVIRNCGLTRMMDA
+254 EVIRNCGLTRMVDA
-268 NMGTTIDA
+268 NMGSEISA

-297 RQAARSLEQ
+297 RQAAQSLGQ

-318 NVDVYFSMGDQY
+318 NVSVYFSMGEY
-330 TSYYLSG
+330 ASYYLSG
-337 CQEVFLILTFLIFL
+337 CQQMFLILALLIFL
-351 LALVLPGLEE
+351 LALVLPGLGE
-361 ERAWEKVALLK
+361 ERAWEKVVLLK
-372 LPVEVVIVIL
+372 LPIEAVVVILTI
-382 VVIAGI
+382 IAGI

-403 HALSTVLQGNSA
+403 HALGTVLRGNSA
-415 QIQLLTMILTY
+415 QIQLLTIILTY

-444 VSLRAMRAQG
+444 VSLRAMRVLG
-454 AGMYLRQHSLCYLL
+454 ARAYLKQHSLCYLL
-468 VPLWKK
+468 VPFWKK

-519 ILVVICSLPLGGLTI
+519 ILVIVCSLPLGGVTI

-700 KLADAGLDVRMSM
+700 KLADAGLDVRMNL

-746 RVYVNGFTAKEDV
+746 RVYVNGFTAKDEV
-759 TIILKNITAQELSV
+759 TIILKNIAAQELSA

-785 DTSRNTE
+785 DASRNTE

-805 ELQSGKFRI
+805 EIQGGKFRI

-824 LTWKVKSQNGQNMV
+824 LIWKVK
-838 PRESETAEKNE
+838 PESGNYDNSGDKVTTGDKEKQPLQ
-849 NSDCL
+849 S
-854 S
+854 

>member
-1 MGNKAFRQTEGN
+1 
-13 DRRGVRM
+13 M

-25 AVKAETTEKQENREN
+25 AVKAETTENREN
-40 REHRKPAVKWLII
+40 RGNRGNRKPAVKWLII

-133 LNDDQKRA
+133 LNDDRKRA
-141 EMANGDME
+141 EVAYGDTE
-149 DLTIPEGED
+149 ELTIPEGED
-158 PEDYVAQGSF
+158 P
-168 AAQTREYLEE
+168 EE

-201 QTGEILSNLAD
+201 KTGEILSNLTD

-218 EQSFYL
+218 EQRFYL

-254 EVIRNCGLTRMMDA
+254 EVIRNCGLTRMVDA
-268 NMGTTIDA
+268 NMGSEISA

-297 RQAARSLEQ
+297 RQAAQSLGQ

-318 NVDVYFSMGDQY
+318 NVSVYFSMGEY
-330 TSYYLSG
+330 ASYYLSG
-337 CQEVFLILTFLIFL
+337 CQQMFLILALLIFL
-351 LALVLPGLEE
+351 LALVLPGLGE
-361 ERAWEKVALLK
+361 ERAWEKVVLLK
-372 LPVEVVIVIL
+372 LPIEAVVVILTI
-382 VVIAGI
+382 IAGI

-403 HALSTVLQGNSA
+403 HALGTVLRGNSA
-415 QIQLLTMILTY
+415 QIQLLTIILTY

-444 VSLRAMRAQG
+444 VSLRAMRVQG
-454 AGMYLRQHSLCYLL
+454 ARAYLKQHSLCYLL
-468 VPLWKK
+468 VPFWKK

-519 ILVVICSLPLGGLTI
+519 ILVIVCSLPLGGVTI

-646 KEYLETLDRK
+646 KKYLETLDRK

-746 RVYVNGFTAKEDV
+746 RVYVNGFTAKDEV

-785 DTSRNTE
+785 DASRNTE

-805 ELQSGKFRI
+805 EIQGGKFRI

-824 LTWKVKSQNGQNMV
+824 LIWKVKQ
-838 PRESETAEKNE
+838 E
-849 NSDCL
+849 NKEPENANSAQMENK
-854 S
+854 

>member
-1 MGNKAFRQTEGN
+1 
-13 DRRGVRM
+13 M

-25 AVKAETTEKQENREN
+25 AVKAETTEKRENREN
-40 REHRKPAVKWLII
+40 RKPAVKWLII

-85 EDPLETSNTIT
+85 ADPLETSNTIT

-158 PEDYVAQGSF
+158 PEDYVAQGNF

-178 HFNTLENSFG
+178 HFNTLESSFS

-218 EQSFYL
+218 DQSFYL
-224 TFVFDAYGND
+224 TFVFDDYGND

-254 EVIRNCGLTRMMDA
+254 EVIRNCGLTRMVDA
-268 NMGTTIDA
+268 NMGNVIDA

-297 RQAARSLEQ
+297 RQAAQSLGQ
-306 NGQYIYYDQDMN
+306 NGQFIYYDQDMN
-318 NVDVYFSMGDQY
+318 NVSVYFSMGEY
-330 TSYYLSG
+330 ESYYLSG
-337 CQEVFLILTFLIFL
+337 CQQVFLILALLIFL
-351 LALVLPGLEE
+351 LALAFPGLGE
-361 ERAWEKVALLK
+361 ERAWEKVMLLK
-372 LPVEVVIVIL
+372 LPVEAIVVILTI
-382 VVIAGI
+382 IAGI

-403 HALSTVLQGNSA
+403 HALSTVLRGNSA
-415 QIQLLTMILTY
+415 QILLLTIILTY

-434 ALFFIAWCLG
+434 ALFFIAWCCG
-444 VSLRAMRAQG
+444 VSLRTMRAQG
-454 AGMYLRQHSLCYLL
+454 VGMYLRQHSLCYLL

-474 LWRGM
+474 IWRGM

-534 AVIYSVVLYFVL
+534 AIIYSVILYFLL
-546 RRYVSKLQK
+546 RRYISKLQK

-636 QEPGVTEEQR
+636 QEPGVTQEQR

-656 SLRLKALIEDLFE
+656 ALRLKALIEDLFE
-669 VSKANSQNITLD
+669 VSKANSRNITLD

-700 KLADAGLDVRMSM
+700 KLTDAGLEVRMSL

>member
-1 MGNKAFRQTEGN
+1 
-13 DRRGVRM
+13 M

-25 AVKAETTEKQENREN
+25 AVKAETTENREN
-40 REHRKPAVKWLII
+40 RGNRGNRKPAVKWLII

-133 LNDDQKRA
+133 LNDDRKRA
-141 EMANGDME
+141 EVAYGDTE
-149 DLTIPEGED
+149 ELTIPEGED
-158 PEDYVAQGSF
+158 PENYMARGILAV
-168 AAQTREYLEE
+168 QTREYLEE

-201 QTGEILSNLAD
+201 KTGEILSNLTD

-218 EQSFYL
+218 EQRFYL

-254 EVIRNCGLTRMMDA
+254 EVIRNCGLTRMVDA
-268 NMGTTIDA
+268 NMGSEISA

-297 RQAARSLEQ
+297 RQAAQSLGQ

-318 NVDVYFSMGDQY
+318 NVSVYFSMGEY
-330 TSYYLSG
+330 ASYYLSG
-337 CQEVFLILTFLIFL
+337 CQQMFLILALLIFL
-351 LALVLPGLEE
+351 LALVLPGLGE
-361 ERAWEKVALLK
+361 ERAWEKVVLLK
-372 LPVEVVIVIL
+372 LPIEAVVVILTI
-382 VVIAGI
+382 IAGI
-388 GSEQVVGLVSWVRSG
+388 GSEKVVGLVSWVRSG
-403 HALSTVLQGNSA
+403 HALGTVLRGNSA
-415 QIQLLTMILTY
+415 QIQLLTIILTY

-444 VSLRAMRAQG
+444 VSLRAMRVQG
-454 AGMYLRQHSLCYLL
+454 ARAYLKQHSLCYLL
-468 VPLWKK
+468 VPFWKK

-519 ILVVICSLPLGGLTI
+519 ILVIVCSLPLGGVTI

-700 KLADAGLDVRMSM
+700 KLADAGLDVRMNL

-746 RVYVNGFTAKEDV
+746 RVYVNGFTAKDEV
-759 TIILKNITAQELSV
+759 TIILKNIAAQELSA
-773 SGEELTERFVRG
+773 SGEELTERFIRG
-785 DTSRNTE
+785 DASRNTE

-805 ELQSGKFRI
+805 EIQGGKFRI

-824 LTWKVKSQNGQNMV
+824 LIWKVK
-838 PRESETAEKNE
+838 PESGNYDNSGDKVTTGDKEKQPLQ
-849 NSDCL
+849 S
-854 S
+854 

>member
-1 MGNKAFRQTEGN
+1 
-13 DRRGVRM
+13 M
-20 EQVTE
+20 EQ
-25 AVKAETTEKQENREN
+25 KLEN
-40 REHRKPAVKWLII
+40 KPAVRWLIS
-53 GLIVSLAASGI
+53 GLIICFLSAGI

-85 EDPLETSNTIT
+85 ADPLETTNTVT

-108 LYNKEHQTSLSYG
+108 LYNKENQTDLSYG

-133 LNDDQKRA
+133 LNDDRLR
-141 EMANGDME
+141 NME
-149 DLTIPEGED
+149 LNNQTDELVDEGVIASD
-158 PEDYVAQGSF
+158 DQSLMQAML
-168 AAQTREYLEE
+168 AAQSREYLEE
-178 HFNTLENSFG
+178 HFNTLESAFG
-188 QLNNLYDYRIRDT
+188 ELNNIYDYVIRDT
-201 QTGEILSNLAD
+201 VTGETVSNL
-212 TDIVAE
+212 TDPEIAAE
-218 EQSFYL
+218 NQSFCL

-241 IGSDTT
+241 IGSDATA
-247 TLRKTAA
+247 LRKTAA
-254 EVIRNCGLTRMMDA
+254 EVIRGCGLTRMVDENITGEVSA
-268 NMGTTIDA
+268 S
-276 GHNTMFRL
+276 HNPMFQL
-284 EMPKNCEITFCIS
+284 VMPKNCEITFCIS
-297 RQAARSLEQ
+297 KSAAQSLLQ
-306 NGQYIYYDQDMN
+306 NGQFIDYDDVTN
-318 NVDVYFSMGDQY
+318 AVNVYFSMGEQY
-330 TSYYLSG
+330 ASYYLSG
-337 CQEVFLILTFLIFL
+337 CQQVFLILCL
-351 LALVLPGLEE
+351 LVLLFALFLPGLSE
-361 ERAWEKVALLK
+361 ERAWERLWLLK
-372 LPVEVVIVIL
+372 LPIEVIVL
-382 VVIAGI
+382 LLTMVAGI
-388 GSEQVVGLVSWVRSG
+388 GSEQMVQLVSWVQSG
-403 HALSTVLQGNSA
+403 NAMSTVLSGDSA
-415 QIQLLTMILTY
+415 RVQLVEGYLTY
-426 ALNVLAVA
+426 TVNLLAVTA
-434 ALFFIAWCLG
+434 MFFVVWCCGL
-444 VSLRAMRAQG
+444 SLRAIRTMG
-454 AGMYLRQHSLCYLL
+454 AGEYFRKRCLCYVMVLA
-468 VPLWKK
+468 WKK
-474 LWRGM
+474 LWQWM
-479 KKGFSIGRDKV
+479 KKAVSVGKDKLLK
-490 VDVYHDA
+490 VYYDA

-504 DAKKLILRIV
+504 DAKRLILRIV
-514 LWNAL
+514 LCNAL

-534 AVIYSVVLYFVL
+534 AIIYSVALYFVL
-546 RRYVSKLQK
+546 RRYISKLQK
-555 KYGLLLKA
+555 KYGLLLRA

-669 VSKANSQNITLD
+669 VSKANSQNVTLD

-700 KLADAGLDVRMSM
+700 KLKEAGLDVRMNL

-719 VPLDSQKTF
+719 VSLDSQKTF

-735 GNIAKYALPGT
+735 GNIAKYAMPGT

-785 DTSRNTE
+785 DASRNTE
-792 GSGLGLAIAKSFT
+792 GSGLGLAIARSFT
-805 ELQSGKFRI
+805 ELQGGKFRI
-814 ELDGDLFKVV
+814 ELDGDLFKAV
-824 LTWKVKSQNGQNMV
+824 LTWKIKQEEQKPGKTS
-838 PRESETAEKNE
+838 
-849 NSDCL
+849 
-854 S
+854 

>member
-1 MGNKAFRQTEGN
+1 MENKAFRQAEGN
-13 DRRGVRM
+13 GRRGVRM

-25 AVKAETTEKQENREN
+25 AVKAETTEKREN
-40 REHRKPAVKWLII
+40 RGNRKPAVKWLIV

-85 EDPLETSNTIT
+85 ADPLETSNTIT

-108 LYNKEHQTSLSYG
+108 LYNKEHQTSLSYV

-133 LNDDQKRA
+133 LNDDRKRA
-141 EMANGDME
+141 EVAYGDTE
-149 DLTIPEGED
+149 ELTIPEGAD
-158 PEDYVAQGSF
+158 PENYAAQGIF
-168 AAQTREYLEE
+168 AAQTGEYLEE

-201 QTGEILSNLAD
+201 KTGEILSNLAD

-247 TLRKTAA
+247 ALRKTAA
-254 EVIRNCGLTRMMDA
+254 EVIRNCGLTRMVDA
-268 NMGTTIDA
+268 NMGSEISS

-297 RQAARSLEQ
+297 RQAAQSLGQ
-306 NGQYIYYDQDMN
+306 NGQFIYYDQDMN
-318 NVDVYFSMGDQY
+318 NVSVYFSMGEY
-330 TSYYLSG
+330 ASYYLSG
-337 CQEVFLILTFLIFL
+337 CQQVFLILALLIFL
-351 LALVLPGLEE
+351 LALVFPGLGE
-361 ERAWEKVALLK
+361 ERAWEKVMLLK
-372 LPVEVVIVIL
+372 LPVEAIVVILTI
-382 VVIAGI
+382 IAGI

-403 HALSTVLQGNSA
+403 HALSTVLRGNSA
-415 QIQLLTMILTY
+415 QILLLTIILTY

-434 ALFFIAWCLG
+434 ALFFIAWCCG
-444 VSLRAMRAQG
+444 VSLRTMRAQG
-454 AGMYLRQHSLCYLL
+454 VGMYLRQHSLCYLL

-474 LWRGM
+474 IWRGM

-669 VSKANSQNITLD
+669 VSKANSRNVTLD

-700 KLADAGLDVRMSM
+700 KLTDAGLDVRMSL

-792 GSGLGLAIAKSFT
+792 GSGLGLAIAKSFM
-805 ELQSGKFRI
+805 ELQGGKFRI

>member
-1 MGNKAFRQTEGN
+1 MENKAFRQAEENG
-13 DRRGVRM
+13 RRGVRM

-25 AVKAETTEKQENREN
+25 AVKAETTENREN
-40 REHRKPAVKWLII
+40 RGNRKPAVKWLIV
-53 GLIVSLAASGI
+53 GLIVSLAVSGI

-85 EDPLETSNTIT
+85 ADPLETSNTIT

-108 LYNKEHQTSLSYG
+108 LYNKEHQTSLSYV

-133 LNDDQKRA
+133 LNDDRKRA
-141 EMANGDME
+141 EVAYGDTE
-149 DLTIPEGED
+149 ELTIPEGAD
-158 PEDYVAQGSF
+158 PENYAAQGIF
-168 AAQTREYLEE
+168 AAQTGEYLEE

-254 EVIRNCGLTRMMDA
+254 EVIRNCGLTRMVDA

-297 RQAARSLEQ
+297 RQAAQSLGQ

-318 NVDVYFSMGDQY
+318 NVSVYFSMGDQY

-337 CQEVFLILTFLIFL
+337 CQQMFLILALLIFL

-361 ERAWEKVALLK
+361 ERAWEKVVLLK
-372 LPVEVVIVIL
+372 LPVEAIVVIL

-415 QIQLLTMILTY
+415 QIQMLTTILTY

-444 VSLRAMRAQG
+444 VSLRAMRVQG
-454 AGMYLRQHSLCYLL
+454 AGTYLRQHSLCYLL

-534 AVIYSVVLYFVL
+534 AIIYSVILYFLL
-546 RRYVSKLQK
+546 RRYISKLQK

-636 QEPGVTEEQR
+636 QEPGVTQEQR

-656 SLRLKALIEDLFE
+656 ALRLKALIEDLFE
-669 VSKANSQNITLD
+669 VSKANSRNITLD

-700 KLADAGLDVRMSM
+700 KLTDAGLEVRMSL

>member
-1 MGNKAFRQTEGN
+1 MENKAFRQAEGN
-13 DRRGVRM
+13 GRRGVRM

-25 AVKAETTEKQENREN
+25 AVKAETTENREN
-40 REHRKPAVKWLII
+40 RGNRKPAVKWLIV

-85 EDPLETSNTIT
+85 ADPLETSNTIT

-121 ELYMQPTEGNEW
+121 ELYMQSTDGNEW

-141 EMANGDME
+141 EMADGDTE

-168 AAQTREYLEE
+168 AVQTREYLEE
-178 HFNTLENSFG
+178 HFNTLESSFS

-201 QTGEILSNLAD
+201 KTGEILSNLAD

-247 TLRKTAA
+247 ALRKTAA
-254 EVIRNCGLTRMMDA
+254 EVIRNCGLTRMVDA
-268 NMGTTIDA
+268 NMGSEISS

-297 RQAARSLEQ
+297 RQAAQSLGQ
-306 NGQYIYYDQDMN
+306 NGQFIYYDQDMN
-318 NVDVYFSMGDQY
+318 NVSVYFSMGEY
-330 TSYYLSG
+330 ASYYLSG
-337 CQEVFLILTFLIFL
+337 CQQVFLILALLIFL
-351 LALVLPGLEE
+351 LALVFPGLGE
-361 ERAWEKVALLK
+361 ERAWEKVMLLK
-372 LPVEVVIVIL
+372 LPVEAIVVIL

-403 HALSTVLQGNSA
+403 HALSTVLQGNNA
-415 QIQLLTMILTY
+415 QIQMLTTILTY

-444 VSLRAMRAQG
+444 VSLRAMRVQG
-454 AGMYLRQHSLCYLL
+454 AGTYLRQHSLCYLL

-519 ILVVICSLPLGGLTI
+519 ILVIVCSLPLGGVTI

-700 KLADAGLDVRMSM
+700 KLADAGLDVRVSM

-746 RVYVNGFTAKEDV
+746 RVYVNGFTAKDEV

-785 DTSRNTE
+785 DASRNTE

-805 ELQSGKFRI
+805 EIQGGKFRI

-824 LTWKVKSQNGQNMV
+824 LIWKVK
-838 PRESETAEKNE
+838 PESGNYDNSGDKVTTGDKEKQPLQ
-849 NSDCL
+849 S
-854 S
+854 

>member
-1 MGNKAFRQTEGN
+1 
-13 DRRGVRM
+13 M

-25 AVKAETTEKQENREN
+25 AVKAETTENREN
-40 REHRKPAVKWLII
+40 RGNRGNRKPAVKWLII

-133 LNDDQKRA
+133 LNDDRKRA
-141 EMANGDME
+141 EVAYGDTE
-149 DLTIPEGED
+149 ELTIPEGED
-158 PEDYVAQGSF
+158 PENYMARGILAV
-168 AAQTREYLEE
+168 QTREYLEE

-201 QTGEILSNLAD
+201 KTGEILSNLTD

-218 EQSFYL
+218 EQRFYL

-254 EVIRNCGLTRMMDA
+254 EVIRNCGLTRMVDA
-268 NMGTTIDA
+268 NMGSEISA

-297 RQAARSLEQ
+297 RQAAQSLGQ

-318 NVDVYFSMGDQY
+318 NVSVYFSMGEY
-330 TSYYLSG
+330 ASYYLSG
-337 CQEVFLILTFLIFL
+337 CQQMFLILALLIFL
-351 LALVLPGLEE
+351 LALVLPGLGE
-361 ERAWEKVALLK
+361 ERAWEKVVLLK
-372 LPVEVVIVIL
+372 LPIEAVVVILTI
-382 VVIAGI
+382 IAGI
-388 GSEQVVGLVSWVRSG
+388 GSEQVVGLVFWVRSG
-403 HALSTVLQGNSA
+403 HALGTVLRGNSA
-415 QIQLLTMILTY
+415 QIQLLTIILTY

-444 VSLRAMRAQG
+444 VSLRAMRVQG
-454 AGMYLRQHSLCYLL
+454 ARAYLKQHSLCYLL
-468 VPLWKK
+468 VPFWKK

-519 ILVVICSLPLGGLTI
+519 ILVIVCSLPLGGVTI

-700 KLADAGLDVRMSM
+700 KLADAGLDVRMNL

-746 RVYVNGFTAKEDV
+746 RVYVNGFTAKDEV
-759 TIILKNITAQELSV
+759 TIILKNIAAQELSA

-785 DTSRNTE
+785 DASRNTE

-805 ELQSGKFRI
+805 EIQGGKFRI

-824 LTWKVKSQNGQNMV
+824 LIWKVK
-838 PRESETAEKNE
+838 PESGNYDNSGDKVTTGDKEKQPLQ
-849 NSDCL
+849 S
-854 S
+854 

>member
-1 MGNKAFRQTEGN
+1 
-13 DRRGVRM
+13 M

-25 AVKAETTEKQENREN
+25 AVKAETTENREN
-40 REHRKPAVKWLII
+40 REYRKPAVKWLII

-85 EDPLETSNTIT
+85 ADPLETSNTIT

-108 LYNKEHQTSLSYG
+108 LYNKEHQTSLSYV

-133 LNDDQKRA
+133 LNDDRKRA
-141 EMANGDME
+141 EVAYGDTE
-149 DLTIPEGED
+149 ELTIPEGAD
-158 PEDYVAQGSF
+158 PENYAAQGIL
-168 AAQTREYLEE
+168 AAQTGEYLEE

-254 EVIRNCGLTRMMDA
+254 EVIRNCGLTRMVDA

-297 RQAARSLEQ
+297 RQAAQSLGQ
-306 NGQYIYYDQDMN
+306 NGQFIYYDQDMN
-318 NVDVYFSMGDQY
+318 NVSVYFSMGEY
-330 TSYYLSG
+330 ESYYLSG
-337 CQEVFLILTFLIFL
+337 CQQVFLILALLIFL
-351 LALVLPGLEE
+351 LALAFPGLGE
-361 ERAWEKVALLK
+361 ERAWEKVMLLK
-372 LPVEVVIVIL
+372 LPVEAIVVILTI
-382 VVIAGI
+382 IAGI

-403 HALSTVLQGNSA
+403 HALSTVLRGNSA
-415 QIQLLTMILTY
+415 QILLLTIILTY

-434 ALFFIAWCLG
+434 ALFFIAWCCG
-444 VSLRAMRAQG
+444 VSLRTMRAQG
-454 AGMYLRQHSLCYLL
+454 VGMYLRQHSLCYLL

-474 LWRGM
+474 IWRGM

-519 ILVVICSLPLGGLTI
+519 ILVVICSLPLGGLII
-534 AVIYSVVLYFVL
+534 AIIYSVILYFLL
-546 RRYVSKLQK
+546 RRYISKLQK

-636 QEPGVTEEQR
+636 QEPGVTQEQR

-656 SLRLKALIEDLFE
+656 ALRLKALIEDLFE
-669 VSKANSQNITLD
+669 VSKANSRNITLD

-700 KLADAGLDVRMSM
+700 KLTDAGLEVRMSL
-713 PEEKVI
+713 PEEKVV

-805 ELQSGKFRI
+805 ELQGGKFRI

>member
-1 MGNKAFRQTEGN
+1 
-13 DRRGVRM
+13 M

-25 AVKAETTEKQENREN
+25 AVKAETTENREN
-40 REHRKPAVKWLII
+40 RGNRGNRKPAVKWLII

-133 LNDDQKRA
+133 LNDDRKRA
-141 EMANGDME
+141 EVAYGDTE
-149 DLTIPEGED
+149 ELTIPEGED
-158 PEDYVAQGSF
+158 PENYMARGILAV
-168 AAQTREYLEE
+168 QTREYLEE

-201 QTGEILSNLAD
+201 KTGEILSNLTD

-218 EQSFYL
+218 EQRFYL

-254 EVIRNCGLTRMMDA
+254 EVIRNCGLTRMVDA
-268 NMGTTIDA
+268 NMGSEISA

-297 RQAARSLEQ
+297 RQAAQSLGQ

-318 NVDVYFSMGDQY
+318 NVSVYFSMGEY
-330 TSYYLSG
+330 ASYYLSG
-337 CQEVFLILTFLIFL
+337 CQQMFLILALLIFL
-351 LALVLPGLEE
+351 LALVLPGLGE
-361 ERAWEKVALLK
+361 ERAWEKVVLLK
-372 LPVEVVIVIL
+372 LPIEAVVVILTI
-382 VVIAGI
+382 IAGI

-403 HALSTVLQGNSA
+403 HALGTVLRGNSA
-415 QIQLLTMILTY
+415 QIQLLTIILTY

-434 ALFFIAWCLG
+434 ALFFIVWCLG
-444 VSLRAMRAQG
+444 VSLRAMRVQG
-454 AGMYLRQHSLCYLL
+454 ARAYLKQHSLCYLL
-468 VPLWKK
+468 VPFWKK

-519 ILVVICSLPLGGLTI
+519 ILVIVCSLPLGGVTI

-700 KLADAGLDVRMSM
+700 KLADAGLDVRMNL

-746 RVYVNGFTAKEDV
+746 RVYVNGFTAKDEV
-759 TIILKNITAQELSV
+759 TIILKNIAAQELSA

-785 DTSRNTE
+785 DASRNTE

-805 ELQSGKFRI
+805 EIQGGKFRI

-824 LTWKVKSQNGQNMV
+824 LIWKVK
-838 PRESETAEKNE
+838 PESGNYDNSGDKVTTGDKEKQPLQ
-849 NSDCL
+849 S
-854 S
+854 

>member
-1 MGNKAFRQTEGN
+1 MENKAFRQAEENG
-13 DRRGVRM
+13 RRGVRM

-25 AVKAETTEKQENREN
+25 AVKAETTEKREN
-40 REHRKPAVKWLII
+40 RGNRKPAVKWLIV

-85 EDPLETSNTIT
+85 ADPLETSNTIT

-108 LYNKEHQTSLSYG
+108 LYNKEHQTSLSYV

-133 LNDDQKRA
+133 LNDDRKRA
-141 EMANGDME
+141 EVAYGDTE
-149 DLTIPEGED
+149 ELTIPEGAD
-158 PEDYVAQGSF
+158 PENYAAQGIL
-168 AAQTREYLEE
+168 AAQTGEYLEE
-178 HFNTLENSFG
+178 HFNTLESSFG

-201 QTGEILSNLAD
+201 KTGEILSNLAD

-218 EQSFYL
+218 DQSFYL
-224 TFVFDAYGND
+224 TFVFDDYGND

-254 EVIRNCGLTRMMDA
+254 EVIRNCGLTRMVDA
-268 NMGTTIDA
+268 NMGSEISA

-284 EMPKNCEITFCIS
+284 EMPRNCEITYCIS
-297 RQAARSLEQ
+297 RQAAQSLGQ

-318 NVDVYFSMGDQY
+318 NVSVYFSMGDQY

-337 CQEVFLILTFLIFL
+337 CQQMFLILCLLIFL

-361 ERAWEKVALLK
+361 ERAWEKVVLLK
-372 LPVEVVIVIL
+372 LPVEAIVVIL

-403 HALSTVLQGNSA
+403 HALNTVLQGNSA
-415 QIQLLTMILTY
+415 QIQMSTTILTY

-444 VSLRAMRAQG
+444 VSLRAMRVQG
-454 AGMYLRQHSLCYLL
+454 ARAYLRQHSLCYLL
-468 VPLWKK
+468 VSFWKK

-534 AVIYSVVLYFVL
+534 AIIYSVILYFLL
-546 RRYVSKLQK
+546 RRYISKLQK

-636 QEPGVTEEQR
+636 QEPGVTQEQR

-656 SLRLKALIEDLFE
+656 ALRLKALIEDLFE
-669 VSKANSQNITLD
+669 VSKANSRNITLD

-700 KLADAGLDVRMSM
+700 KLTDAGLEVRMSL

>member
-1 MGNKAFRQTEGN
+1 
-13 DRRGVRM
+13 M

-25 AVKAETTEKQENREN
+25 AVKAETTENREN
-40 REHRKPAVKWLII
+40 RGNRGNRKPAVKWLII

-133 LNDDQKRA
+133 LNDDRKRA
-141 EMANGDME
+141 EVAYGDTE
-149 DLTIPEGED
+149 ELTIPEGED
-158 PEDYVAQGSF
+158 PENYMARGILAV
-168 AAQTREYLEE
+168 QTREYLEE

-201 QTGEILSNLAD
+201 KTGEILSNLTD

-218 EQSFYL
+218 EQRFYL

-254 EVIRNCGLTRMMDA
+254 EVIRNCGLTRMVDA
-268 NMGTTIDA
+268 NMGSEISA

-297 RQAARSLEQ
+297 RQAAQSLGQ

-318 NVDVYFSMGDQY
+318 NVSVYFSMGEY
-330 TSYYLSG
+330 ASYYLSG
-337 CQEVFLILTFLIFL
+337 CQQMFLILALLIFL
-351 LALVLPGLEE
+351 LALVLPGLGE
-361 ERAWEKVALLK
+361 ERAWEKVVLLK
-372 LPVEVVIVIL
+372 LPIEAVVVILTI
-382 VVIAGI
+382 IAGI

-403 HALSTVLQGNSA
+403 HALGTVLRGNSA
-415 QIQLLTMILTY
+415 QIQLLTIILTY

-444 VSLRAMRAQG
+444 VSLRAMRVQG
-454 AGMYLRQHSLCYLL
+454 ARAYLKQHSLCYLL
-468 VPLWKK
+468 VPFWKK

-519 ILVVICSLPLGGLTI
+519 ILVIVCSLPLGGVTI

-700 KLADAGLDVRMSM
+700 KLADAGLDVRMNLS
-713 PEEKVI
+713 EEKVI

-746 RVYVNGFTAKEDV
+746 RVYVNGFTAKDEV
-759 TIILKNITAQELSV
+759 TIILKNIAAQELSA

-785 DTSRNTE
+785 DASRNTE

-805 ELQSGKFRI
+805 EIQGGKFRI

-824 LTWKVKSQNGQNMV
+824 LIWKVK
-838 PRESETAEKNE
+838 PESGNYDNSGDKVTTGDKEKQPLQ
-849 NSDCL
+849 S
-854 S
+854 

>member
-1 MGNKAFRQTEGN
+1 
-13 DRRGVRM
+13 M

-25 AVKAETTEKQENREN
+25 AVKAETTENREN
-40 REHRKPAVKWLII
+40 RGNRGNRKPAVKWLII

-133 LNDDQKRA
+133 LNDDRKRA
-141 EMANGDME
+141 EVAYGDTE
-149 DLTIPEGED
+149 ELTIPEGED
-158 PEDYVAQGSF
+158 PENYMARGILAV
-168 AAQTREYLEE
+168 QTREYLEE

-201 QTGEILSNLAD
+201 KTGEILSNLTD

-218 EQSFYL
+218 EQRFYL

-254 EVIRNCGLTRMMDA
+254 EVIRNCGLTRMVDA
-268 NMGTTIDA
+268 NMGSEISA

-297 RQAARSLEQ
+297 RQAAQSLGQ

-318 NVDVYFSMGDQY
+318 NVSVYFSMGEY
-330 TSYYLSG
+330 ASYYLSG
-337 CQEVFLILTFLIFL
+337 CQQMFLILALLIFL
-351 LALVLPGLEE
+351 LALVLPGLGE
-361 ERAWEKVALLK
+361 ERAWEKVVLLK
-372 LPVEVVIVIL
+372 LPIEAVVVILTI
-382 VVIAGI
+382 IAGI

-403 HALSTVLQGNSA
+403 HALSTVLQGNNA
-415 QIQLLTMILTY
+415 QIQMLTTILTY

-434 ALFFIAWCLG
+434 ALFFIAWCCG
-444 VSLRAMRAQG
+444 VSLRAIRVQG
-454 AGMYLRQHSLCYLL
+454 AGTYLRQHSLCYLL

-504 DAKKLILRIV
+504 DGKKLILRIV

-519 ILVVICSLPLGGLTI
+519 ILVIVCSLPLGGVTI

-700 KLADAGLDVRMSM
+700 KLADAGLDVRMNL

-746 RVYVNGFTAKEDV
+746 RVYVNGFTAKDEV
-759 TIILKNITAQELSV
+759 TIILKNIAAQELSA

-785 DTSRNTE
+785 DASRNTE

-805 ELQSGKFRI
+805 EIQGGKFRI

-824 LTWKVKSQNGQNMV
+824 LIWKVK
-838 PRESETAEKNE
+838 PESGNYDNSGDKVTTGDKEKQPLQ
-849 NSDCL
+849 S
-854 S
+854 

>member
-1 MGNKAFRQTEGN
+1 
-13 DRRGVRM
+13 M

-25 AVKAETTEKQENREN
+25 AVKAETTENREN
-40 REHRKPAVKWLII
+40 RGNRKPAVKWLII

-85 EDPLETSNTIT
+85 ADPLETSNTIT

-133 LNDDQKRA
+133 LNDDRKRA
-141 EMANGDME
+141 EVAYGDTE
-149 DLTIPEGED
+149 ELTIPEGED
-158 PEDYVAQGSF
+158 PENYMARGILAV
-168 AAQTREYLEE
+168 QTREYLEE

-201 QTGEILSNLAD
+201 KTGEILSNLTD

-218 EQSFYL
+218 EQRFYL

-254 EVIRNCGLTRMMDA
+254 EVIRNCGLTRMVDA

-297 RQAARSLEQ
+297 RQAAQSLGQ

-318 NVDVYFSMGDQY
+318 NVSVYFSMGEY
-330 TSYYLSG
+330 ASYYLSG
-337 CQEVFLILTFLIFL
+337 CQQMFLILALLIFL
-351 LALVLPGLEE
+351 LALVLPGLGE
-361 ERAWEKVALLK
+361 ERAWEKVMLLK
-372 LPVEVVIVIL
+372 LPVEAIVVIL

-403 HALSTVLQGNSA
+403 HALGTVLRGNSA
-415 QIQLLTMILTY
+415 QIQLLTIILTY

-444 VSLRAMRAQG
+444 VSLRAMRVQG
-454 AGMYLRQHSLCYLL
+454 ARAYLRQHSLCYLL
-468 VPLWKK
+468 VPFWKK

-519 ILVVICSLPLGGLTI
+519 ILVIVCSLPLGGVTI

-700 KLADAGLDVRMSM
+700 KLADAGLDVRMNL

-746 RVYVNGFTAKEDV
+746 RVYVNGFTAKDEV
-759 TIILKNITAQELSV
+759 TIILKNIAAQELSA

-785 DTSRNTE
+785 DASRNTE

-805 ELQSGKFRI
+805 EIQGGKFRI

-824 LTWKVKSQNGQNMV
+824 LNWKVK
-838 PRESETAEKNE
+838 PESGNHDNSGDTVTVGDKEKQPLQ
-849 NSDCL
+849 S
-854 S
+854 